1 MDGAFAPREAPLV
14 LDMSSPVLMYLDP
27 AGCQRSFSLLDRGV
41 VTLGRRPEADVCL
54 PWDSGISRLHAELIL
69 RAGEWLIAD
78 DGLSQNGTLVNG
90 MPVEGRRRLRD
101 GDLITLGRT
110 SLTFCE
116 PRTQA
121 AGSEREDPDVTMA
134 LPEMRP
140 VLNYSEQQQLILRE
154 LCRPLGEDGEGV
166 QPASDAEIAR
176 TLALDHQ
183 VVVRELD
190 AVAYSFGYSEIAT
203 DERRLRTALTALRS
217 GLVDTTD

>member
-1 MDGAFAPREAPLV
+1 MGEASFARGAPPV
-14 LDMSSPVLMYLDP
+14 LGMSCPVLMYLDP
-27 AGCQRSFSLLDRGV
+27 AGCQRCFSLLDRGV

-54 PWDSGISRLHAELIL
+54 PWDPGISRLHAELIH

-110 SLTFCE
+110 TMTFCE
-116 PRTQA
+116 PSTEADASGRQDA
-121 AGSEREDPDVTMA
+121 DVTMS

-140 VLNYSEQQQLILRE
+140 VRTYSEQQQLILRQ
-154 LCRPLGEDGEGV
+154 LCRPLREDGEGV
-166 QPASDAEIAR
+166 QPAADAEIAR
-176 TLALDHQ
+176 VLALENE
-183 VVVRELD
+183 VIVRELD
-190 AVAYSFGYSEIAT
+190 AVAYSFGYADIAIE
-203 DERRLRTALTALRS
+203 ERRLRTALTALRS

>member
-1 MDGAFAPREAPLV
+1 
-14 LDMSSPVLMYLDP
+14 MSCPVLVYLDP

-54 PWDSGISRLHAELIL
+54 PWDPGISRLHAELIH

-78 DGLSQNGTLVNG
+78 DGLSQNGTSVNG
-90 MPVEGRRRLRD
+90 LPVEGRRRLRD

-110 SLTFCE
+110 SLTFCK
-116 PRTQA
+116 PSAQPD
-121 AGSEREDPDVTMA
+121 GSESQDVDETMS

-140 VLNYSEQQQLILRE
+140 VLTYSEQQQLILRE
-154 LCRPLGEDGEGV
+154 LCRPLREDGEGV
-166 QPASDAEIAR
+166 QPATDAEITRA
-176 TLALDHQ
+176 LALKHQ
-183 VVVRELD
+183 VVVSELD

-217 GLVDTTD
+217 GLVDSTD